1 MKKVVSLFI
10 ILSVFFGCSEQ
21 RSVSENIKNDQVA
34 VSVVTVQKRKFNP
47 ELNLSGTFKPF
58 REANL
63 SAHIPGRI
71 KKIHYREG
79 KSVSKGAV
87 IVTLSGEMTRAA
99 QAELDAVTKDYE
111 RVKDLVEK
119 KVLPQQQ
126 LDHVQAKLDAVTAKV
141 EMMRNNMYVTAPFS
155 GVIAEHM
162 MNEGEE
168 FILLNPGLKPGFSH
182 SSGIVRLMD
191 ISKLFVEVEVGEK
204 ELPLIR
210 SVKEIN
216 VTIEAD
222 PDEVIKGKVYDME
235 TLVSTLSRT
244 VKVRVVVDNVKHR
257 LKPGMFAKVKMILP
271 EVEAVFVPR
280 LAVTRQ
286 IGSDVHYLFT
296 EERGVVKRRNV
307 KIVKDLGDYLAIEGI
322 SPGENVVDAGK
333 SKLKS
338 GMTVAVIPVK
348 GDLK

>member
-1 MKKVVSLFI
+1 MKKAVSLFI
-10 ILSVFFGCSEQ
+10 VLTFFFGCSQQKKE
-21 RSVSENIKNDQVA
+21 SENITTDLIT
-34 VSVVTVQKRKFNP
+34 VSTVKADSQKFSP
-47 ELNLSGTFKPF
+47 ELNLSGTFKPY

-79 KSVSKGAV
+79 RSVSKGDV

-111 RVKDLVEK
+111 RVKDLVDK
-119 KVLPQQQ
+119 KVLPQQK

-182 SSGIVRLMD
+182 SSGIVRLMN
-191 ISKLFVEVEVGEK
+191 INKLFVEVEVGEK

-210 SVKEIN
+210 GVKEIN
-216 VTIEAD
+216 VTTEAY
-222 PDEVIKGKVYDME
+222 PDEVVKGKIYDME

-257 LKPGMFAKVKMILP
+257 LKPGMFAEVKMVLP
-271 EVEAVFVPR
+271 EVNAVFVPR
-280 LAVTRQ
+280 LAVARQ
-286 IGSDVHYLFT
+286 AGSDVHYLFT
-296 EERGVVKRRNV
+296 ENKGVVTRKNV
-307 KIVKDLGDYLAIEGI
+307 EIVKDLGDFFAVEGV
-322 SPGENVVDAGK
+322 SPGENVVNAGK

-338 GMTVAVIPVK
+338 GMTVAVISPK